1 MRTRFGMSWLLAACL
16 CLPLL
21 SRAQSPESNYVVSV
35 RELSI
40 PHKALHAFQKGVELL
55 AKKDAARSVPQFQRA
70 IAEFANFYEAYY
82 KMGVADLKLWRIADA
97 EQAFRKSIAL
107 SGGQYAHPLLA
118 LGAVLNYQQEFAE
131 AEAVIRT
138 GLDLDPTSWTGHY
151 SLGWALFGLN
161 RLEEAEKS
169 AREALLQT
177 TDSAQAQLLLADILS
192 REKDYP
198 ALVKDLDDYLKFAP
212 DNPTTVRARALRDSA
227 QRALAESN
235 RNTALAQP
243 QP

>member
-1 MRTRFGMSWLLAACL
+1 MSWLLVACL

-40 PHKALHAFQKGVELL
+40 PPKALHAFQKGVELL
-55 AKKDAARSVPQFQRA
+55 AKKDAARSLPQFQRA

-82 KMGVADLKLWRIADA
+82 KMGVADLNLWRIADA
-97 EQAFRKSIAL
+97 EQAFRKSIDL
-107 SGGQYAHPLLA
+107 SGGKYAHPLLA

-198 ALVKDLDDYLKFAP
+198 ALVKDLDDYLKLNP
-212 DNPTTVRARALRDSA
+212 DSPTSGRARALRDAA
-227 QRALAESN
+227 QQALAESN
-235 RNTALAQP
+235 RNTALARP